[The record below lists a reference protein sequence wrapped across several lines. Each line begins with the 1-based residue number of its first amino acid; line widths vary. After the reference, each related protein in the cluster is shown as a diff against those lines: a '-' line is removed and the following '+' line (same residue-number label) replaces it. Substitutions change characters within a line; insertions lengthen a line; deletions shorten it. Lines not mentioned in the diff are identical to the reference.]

1 MWTED
6 TRSLGCWQGCGRKT
20 NDLSK
25 GGVGLGKNSKNK
37 RVKNTRS
44 LESERLVVVVREEIQ
59 SFRLSVK
66 GILEVVQGIRFCW
79 GQLGGVCFSLCVSEV
94 VRNSFLREK
103 QPNCKIA
110 YYLIFHGCISIF
122 HLQSSSSVNSYVL
135 FG

>member
-1 MWTED
+1 MWTEN

-25 GGVGLGKNSKNK
+25 GGVGLGKSSKNK

-66 GILEVVQGIRFCW
+66 GILEEQSRVSDFAGASWEEYVS
-79 GQLGGVCFSLCVSEV
+79 VCVSV
-94 VRNSFLREK
+94 K
-103 QPNCKIA
+103 
-110 YYLIFHGCISIF
+110 
-122 HLQSSSSVNSYVL
+122 
-135 FG
+135 